1 MTSVN
6 THTIDLTVQ
15 LAGMPALK
23 IYTKARKYVHN
34 K

>member
-1 MTSVN
+1 MMSVN
-6 THTIDLTVQ
+6 AHNIGLTVQ

-23 IYTKARKYVHN
+23 NYTKARKYVHN